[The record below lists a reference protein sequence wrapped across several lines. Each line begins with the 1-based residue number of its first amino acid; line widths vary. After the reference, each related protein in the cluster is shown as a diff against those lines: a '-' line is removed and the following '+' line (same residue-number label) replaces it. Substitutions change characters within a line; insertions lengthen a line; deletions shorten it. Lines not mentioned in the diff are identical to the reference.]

1 MASGTPQVS
10 SGREQ
15 TFLPPQDAETLASI
29 ERLLGDSDT
38 SLVLSGD
45 GTSLD
50 VPDEIRSLLS
60 LVVSSLR
67 RGQAITVAPHAL
79 RLTTQEAADMLGVSR
94 PTLIKLL
101 ESGQIPYETPSRHRR
116 IQLMDLLSYQALRR
130 SERRATLDELAADAQ
145 DLGLYE
151 VAPENYEAAL
161 AEARHKLA

>member
-1 MASGTPQVS
+1 VG
-10 SGREQ
+10 SGRDQ
-15 TFLPPQDAETLASI
+15 TLLPPRDAETLAPI
-29 ERLLGDSDT
+29 ERLLGDSDA

-60 LVVSSLR
+60 LAVSSLR

-116 IQLMDLLSYQALRR
+116 IQLIDLLSYQGLRR

-145 DLGLYE
+145 DLGLYDQ
-151 VAPENYEAAL
+151 APENYEAAL
-161 AEARHKLA
+161 AEARHTLA